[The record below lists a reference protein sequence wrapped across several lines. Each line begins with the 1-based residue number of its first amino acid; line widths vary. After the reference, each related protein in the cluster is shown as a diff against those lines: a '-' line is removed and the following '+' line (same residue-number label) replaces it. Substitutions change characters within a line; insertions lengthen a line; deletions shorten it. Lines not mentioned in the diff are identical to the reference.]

1 MLTQV
6 SVHDTAEG
14 KRKNAS
20 VGAKINQSRYNKDP
34 INSLLLMQILQ
45 RRRKVVN
52 DNEPIEPNLV
62 LLLPLHVH
70 DLP

>member
-34 INSLLLMQILQ
+34 INSLLLMQIL
-45 RRRKVVN
+45 
-52 DNEPIEPNLV
+52 
-62 LLLPLHVH
+62 
-70 DLP
+70 